1 MIENGKHYKED
12 KYWVSPYNFHPEV
25 TGELNLPEKVEI
37 HDATL
42 RDGEQTP
49 GLVFSVEEKVA
60 IAKKL
65 DEVGIDRIEAGMPA
79 VSPQDFEAIKQISAL
94 GLKAKIYTFAR
105 AMTADI
111 DKAVECGADGV
122 IIEVP
127 IGYPK
132 LKYQFN
138 WTWEDVLKKSADVI
152 NYAKTKGLHA
162 VFFPYDTTRAR
173 EDDLTNLLTGIMNE
187 SEPDSIGV
195 VDTMGCATPE
205 AIKYL
210 VRKVADLTNLPVEI
224 HTHNDFGTGV
234 ATELAA
240 VTVGASCVHS
250 CVGGLGERTGNAA
263 LEELILC
270 LELLYGYDTKY
281 ELAKL
286 PELGAL
292 LADITGIP
300 YALNKPI
307 LGERN
312 FTRESGI
319 GVNLVVE
326 KPLAMFGTHPALTG
340 RTGDIVLGK
349 KSGKA
354 SITYKLDE
362 LGIEGVS
369 DEQITALL
377 AEVKKAGIAKKGI
390 LTDDEFRRILADVTQ
405 SDSA

>member
-286 PELGAL
+286 PELGEL
-292 LADITGIP
+292 LANITGIP

-369 DEQITALL
+369 DEQITELL

>member
-25 TGELNLPEKVEI
+25 TGELDLPEKVEI

-94 GLKAKIYTFAR
+94 GLEAKIYTFAR

-286 PELGAL
+286 PELGEL

-369 DEQITALL
+369 DEQITELL

-390 LTDDEFRRILADVTQ
+390 LTDGEFRRILAGVTQ

>member
-25 TGELNLPEKVEI
+25 TGELNLPEKVEF

-286 PELGAL
+286 PELGEL
-292 LADITGIP
+292 LANITGIP

-369 DEQITALL
+369 DEQITELL

-390 LTDDEFRRILADVTQ
+390 LTDDEFRRILAGVTQ

>member
-25 TGELNLPEKVEI
+25 TGELDLPEKVEI

-49 GLVFSVEEKVA
+49 GLVFSVKEKVA

-286 PELGAL
+286 PELGEL
-292 LADITGIP
+292 LANITGIP

-369 DEQITALL
+369 DEQITELL

-390 LTDDEFRRILADVTQ
+390 LTDGEFRRILAGVTQ

>member
-12 KYWVSPYNFHPEV
+12 KYWVSQYNFHPEV

-270 LELLYGYDTKY
+270 LELLYGYETKY

-354 SITYKLDE
+354 SIIYKLNE
-362 LGIEGVS
+362 LGINGVS
-369 DEQITALL
+369 DEQMPELL
-377 AEVKKAGIAKKGI
+377 AAVKSEGIAKKRI
-390 LTDDEFRRILADVTQ
+390 LADDEFRKILADVTQ
-405 SDSA
+405 GELA

>member
-1 MIENGKHYKED
+1 M
-12 KYWVSPYNFHPEV
+12 
-25 TGELNLPEKVEI
+25 
-37 HDATL
+37 
-42 RDGEQTP
+42 
-49 GLVFSVEEKVA
+49 
-60 IAKKL
+60 
-65 DEVGIDRIEAGMPA
+65 
-79 VSPQDFEAIKQISAL
+79 
-94 GLKAKIYTFAR
+94 
-105 AMTADI
+105 
-111 DKAVECGADGV
+111 
-122 IIEVP
+122 
-127 IGYPK
+127 
-132 LKYQFN
+132 
-138 WTWEDVLKKSADVI
+138 
-152 NYAKTKGLHA
+152 
-162 VFFPYDTTRAR
+162 
-173 EDDLTNLLTGIMNE
+173 
-187 SEPDSIGV
+187 
-195 VDTMGCATPE
+195 
-205 AIKYL
+205 
-210 VRKVADLTNLPVEI
+210 
-224 HTHNDFGTGV
+224 
-234 ATELAA
+234 
-240 VTVGASCVHS
+240 
-250 CVGGLGERTGNAA
+250 
-263 LEELILC
+263 ILC

-286 PELGAL
+286 PELGEL
-292 LADITGIP
+292 LANITGIP

-369 DEQITALL
+369 DEQITELL

>member
-79 VSPQDFEAIKQISAL
+79 VSPQDFEAIKQISAI

>member
-25 TGELNLPEKVEI
+25 TGELDLPEKVEI

-49 GLVFSVEEKVA
+49 GLVFSVKEKVA

-286 PELGAL
+286 PELGEL
-292 LADITGIP
+292 LANITGIP

-369 DEQITALL
+369 DEQITELL

-390 LTDDEFRRILADVTQ
+390 LTDDEFRRILAGVTQ

>member
-12 KYWVSPYNFHPEV
+12 KYWVSQYNFHPEV

-286 PELGAL
+286 PELGEL
-292 LADITGIP
+292 LANITGIP

-354 SITYKLDE
+354 SIIYKLNE
-362 LGIEGVS
+362 LGINGVS
-369 DEQITALL
+369 DEQMPELL
-377 AEVKKAGIAKKGI
+377 AAVKSEGIAKKRI
-390 LTDDEFRRILADVTQ
+390 LADDEFRKILADVTQ
-405 SDSA
+405 GELA